1 MQPDVVYIFF
11 MHMLYGAFGEGAG
24 NSFAAVIGVDGNVGD
39 EIEAFLALPKRD
51 QAGIADDAPVFLP
64 DVTGEGQAGTICH
77 AVRPFEKGAVTCR
90 AAHILHVP
98 PAFVVHGVG
107 ETGLDQVCNGG
118 QVAQYIERTQVGVM
132 LTSRWDGDGRHCG
145 YYIIPTVIK
154 CVFGSAINFVR
165 IASMFITL
173 EGPEGSGKTSHIPHL
188 VEFLREKGHVV
199 FPTREPG
206 GTSISEQIRD
216 ILHDMKNAEMHPRT
230 ETLLYQAAR
239 AQIVEQVI
247 QPRLADGEIVISDRY
262 YDSTIAYQGYGHQQN
277 LEDVR
282 ALVKYATGGLTPD
295 LTILLDL
302 DIEVGLKRKTQNEV
316 EWNRMDAY
324 TVEFH
329 KRVRAGYLE
338 MVKAEPQRWVVV
350 NSDQAWESVQ
360 AELRRVIV
368 EKLDKQVGTG

>member
-1 MQPDVVYIFF
+1 MQTS
-11 MHMLYGAFGEGAG
+11 L
-24 NSFAAVIGVDGNVGD
+24 
-39 EIEAFLALPKRD
+39 
-51 QAGIADDAPVFLP
+51 DAPISLY
-64 DVTGEGQAGTICH
+64 
-77 AVRPFEKGAVTCR
+77 TC
-90 AAHILHVP
+90 
-98 PAFVVHGVG
+98 
-107 ETGLDQVCNGG
+107 
-118 QVAQYIERTQVGVM
+118 
-132 LTSRWDGDGRHCG
+132 
-145 YYIIPTVIK
+145 
-154 CVFGSAINFVR
+154 
-165 IASMFITL
+165 SMFITL

-188 VEFLREKGHVV
+188 VEFLREKGHTV

-277 LEDVR
+277 LDDIR

-302 DIEVGLKRKTQNEV
+302 DVEVGLKRKKKDN
-316 EWNRMDAY
+316 EWNRLDAY

-329 KRVRAGYLE
+329 RRVRAGYLE
-338 MVKAEPQRWVVV
+338 MVEAEPQRWVVV
-350 NSDQAWESVQ
+350 NSEQAWESVQ
-360 AELRRVIV
+360 AELRRVIL
-368 EKLDKQVGTG
+368 EKLGK